1 MTALLPDIASL
12 QMFDITS
19 EASTASPITFD
30 FAGNFS
36 ADVNF
41 NPVVVGFVEDYFQVD
56 LPTTLTITDKPFTGR
71 FTPPTDPA
79 QYADGDLN
87 IDFPLLADIL
97 GINPENS
104 FLDILVSVGITVPS
118 ALAEGLNTLGIT
130 DVNSAV

>member
-1 MTALLPDIASL
+1 MTTLLPNLASL
-12 QMFDITS
+12 PIRDVTS
-19 EASTASPITFD
+19 EASTASSITFD

-41 NPVVVGFVEDYFQVD
+41 HPVVVGFVEDYFQVD

-87 IDFPLLADIL
+87 I
-97 GINPENS
+97 G
-104 FLDILVSVGITVPS
+104 
-118 ALAEGLNTLGIT
+118 LAEEVAKVNT
-130 DVNSAV
+130 V